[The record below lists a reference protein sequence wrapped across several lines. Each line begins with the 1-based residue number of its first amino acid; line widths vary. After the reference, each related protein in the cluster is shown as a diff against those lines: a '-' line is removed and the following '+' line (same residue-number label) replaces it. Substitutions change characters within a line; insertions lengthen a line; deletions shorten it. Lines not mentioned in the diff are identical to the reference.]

1 MVNLVLLPYNA
12 KVGKNYGRKMMHGV
26 MKAKGINVSETKIG
40 KLLGEI
46 NSEPQTK
53 RQNVACCS
61 LNPKVYS
68 TKHFGNKIHYD
79 QNEKLEMFGF
89 VHVCA

>member
-1 MVNLVLLPYNA
+1 MN
-12 KVGKNYGRKMMHGV
+12 VG
-26 MKAKGINVSETKIG
+26 ETKTG

-46 NSEPQTK
+46 NSEAQTK
-53 RQNVACCS
+53 RQNSDSCS

-68 TKHFGNKIHYD
+68 TEYFGDKIYYD
-79 QNEKLEMFGF
+79 QNEKLGMFRF